1 LGTITAGLHE
11 NTNNKII
18 HDHYIML
25 SWFIFVEDIVIDAII
40 KWTKL
45 NEYAD

>member
-1 LGTITAGLHE
+1 MVLQQVRVMEFIITEWSKDVLGTITAGLHE

-25 SWFIFVEDIVIDAII
+25 S
-40 KWTKL
+40 
-45 NEYAD
+45 